1 MKADHA
7 KSQGASSSRKREAE
21 EGKKKISFIEQA
33 NKRKECDKLA
43 AFVMSIDLM
52 LNHVLHQLVVNSMTT
67 IQVIS
72 PLLAESINNDWR
84 QDSITQRLAGAEE
97 AKQKAKAAKKKKVSG
112 GGPGAGEGGG
122 PGGPPALFVT
132 EVVLEYHRMSFS
144 PNKADFETGMEKV
157 TNYFCSIFVESL
169 LKVVKKLEETVLCL
183 QPLVM
188 DPVFYPFTR
197 PVLYGKQEDIA
208 FKNGPSL
215 LNILENDHT
224 TKNQV
229 KEISKTLQ
237 ESFDLA
243 SSYLENLDETR
254 KNYQINE
261 TTDLEKY
268 LSDNPNIDFFRSLLA
283 DFKEQQVKTKNL
295 TEYHSV
301 GIFKL
306 NFIAMKK
313 KALPA
318 ISKCIEKLYNIL
330 PKLSKSK
337 MEQILKQCH
346 TNKTRLDF
354 EPKTSSDFV
363 DNLDLLNTIEENIKD
378 LKERTKFVD
387 DLFSLMAEYTIPL
400 SGKPRKNFL
409 KITELVK
416 RRGQRDA
423 DNNKVFSG
431 LSHLLGGD

>member
-1 MKADHA
+1 MV
-7 KSQGASSSRKREAE
+7 S
-21 EGKKKISFIEQA
+21 IENQ
-33 NKRKECDKLA
+33 
-43 AFVMSIDLM
+43 FG
-52 LNHVLHQLVVNSMTT
+52 
-67 IQVIS
+67 VI
-72 PLLAESINNDWR
+72 I
-84 QDSITQRLAGAEE
+84 I
-97 AKQKAKAAKKKKVSG
+97 
-112 GGPGAGEGGG
+112 
-122 PGGPPALFVT
+122 
-132 EVVLEYHRMSFS
+132 
-144 PNKADFETGMEKV
+144 
-157 TNYFCSIFVESL
+157 FCL
-169 LKVVKKLEETVLCL
+169 QVVKKLEETVLCL

-215 LNILENDHT
+215 LNILENDLT

-254 KNYQINE
+254 RNYQVNE

-268 LSDNPNIDFFRSLLA
+268 LSENPNIDFFRSLLA
-283 DFKEQQVKTKNL
+283 DFKDQQVKTKNL
-295 TEYHSV
+295 TEFHAI

-330 PKLSKSK
+330 PKLAKSK
-337 MEQILKQCH
+337 MEHILKQCH
-346 TNKTRLDF
+346 KNKTRLDF

-363 DNLDLLNTIEENIKD
+363 DNLDLLNTIEGTIKD

-400 SGKPRKNFL
+400 SGEDSAMLTTIKSSLDSLTSSAETKKANKDSLLSKFQEELSSEVGSLKENILNITQEIESPALLDPESAYEEIKQTLERLEKSLEAVKQKASQYEAYEEKFEFQVHEYPEIDEAEFNLYHLNLLWDSLGKFSKNL
-409 KITELVK
+409 ELS
-416 RRGQRDA
+416 QLINLD
-423 DNNKVFSG
+423 
-431 LSHLLGGD
+431 

>member
-1 MKADHA
+1 MV
-7 KSQGASSSRKREAE
+7 SIQNQFGVL
-21 EGKKKISFIEQA
+21 ISFCLQ
-33 NKRKECDKLA
+33 
-43 AFVMSIDLM
+43 
-52 LNHVLHQLVVNSMTT
+52 
-67 IQVIS
+67 
-72 PLLAESINNDWR
+72 
-84 QDSITQRLAGAEE
+84 
-97 AKQKAKAAKKKKVSG
+97 
-112 GGPGAGEGGG
+112 
-122 PGGPPALFVT
+122 
-132 EVVLEYHRMSFS
+132 
-144 PNKADFETGMEKV
+144 
-157 TNYFCSIFVESL
+157 
-169 LKVVKKLEETVLCL
+169 VVKKLEETVLCL

-215 LNILENDHT
+215 LNILENDLT

-254 KNYQINE
+254 KNYQVNE

-283 DFKEQQVKTKNL
+283 DFKDQQVKTKNL
-295 TEYHSV
+295 TEFHAI

-330 PKLSKSK
+330 PKLAKSK
-337 MEQILKQCH
+337 MEHILKQCH
-346 TNKTRLDF
+346 KNKTRLDF

-363 DNLDLLNTIEENIKD
+363 DNLDLLNTIEGTVKD

-400 SGKPRKNFL
+400 SGEDSAMLTTIKSSLDSLTTSAETKKANKDSLLSKFQEELSSEVGSLKENILNITQEIESPALLDPESAYEEIKQTLERLEKSVEQVKQKAAQYEAYEEKFEFQVHEYPEIDEAEFNLYHLNLLWDSLGKFSKNL
-409 KITELVK
+409 ELS
-416 RRGQRDA
+416 QLINLD
-423 DNNKVFSG
+423 
-431 LSHLLGGD
+431 

>member
-1 MKADHA
+1 
-7 KSQGASSSRKREAE
+7 
-21 EGKKKISFIEQA
+21 
-33 NKRKECDKLA
+33 
-43 AFVMSIDLM
+43 
-52 LNHVLHQLVVNSMTT
+52 
-67 IQVIS
+67 
-72 PLLAESINNDWR
+72 
-84 QDSITQRLAGAEE
+84 
-97 AKQKAKAAKKKKVSG
+97 
-112 GGPGAGEGGG
+112 
-122 PGGPPALFVT
+122 
-132 EVVLEYHRMSFS
+132 
-144 PNKADFETGMEKV
+144 
-157 TNYFCSIFVESL
+157 
-169 LKVVKKLEETVLCL
+169 
-183 QPLVM
+183 M

-215 LNILENDHT
+215 LNILENDLT

-254 KNYQINE
+254 KNYQVNE

-283 DFKEQQVKTKNL
+283 DFKDQQVKTKNL
-295 TEYHSV
+295 TEFHAI

-330 PKLSKSK
+330 PKLAKSK
-337 MEQILKQCH
+337 MEHILKQCH
-346 TNKTRLDF
+346 KNKTRLDF

-363 DNLDLLNTIEENIKD
+363 DNLDLLNTIEGTVID

-400 SGKPRKNFL
+400 SGEDSAMLTTIKSSLDSLTSSAETKKANKDSLLSKFQEELSSEVGSL
-409 KITELVK
+409 KENILNITQEIESPALLDPESAYEEIKQTLERLEKSLEAVKQKASQYEAYEEKFEFQVHEYPEIDEAEFNLYHLNLLWDSLGKSNLELSST
-416 RRGQRDA
+416 DC
-423 DNNKVFSG
+423 
-431 LSHLLGGD
+431 L

>member
-1 MKADHA
+1 M
-7 KSQGASSSRKREAE
+7 
-21 EGKKKISFIEQA
+21 
-33 NKRKECDKLA
+33 
-43 AFVMSIDLM
+43 
-52 LNHVLHQLVVNSMTT
+52 
-67 IQVIS
+67 
-72 PLLAESINNDWR
+72 
-84 QDSITQRLAGAEE
+84 
-97 AKQKAKAAKKKKVSG
+97 
-112 GGPGAGEGGG
+112 
-122 PGGPPALFVT
+122 
-132 EVVLEYHRMSFS
+132 
-144 PNKADFETGMEKV
+144 
-157 TNYFCSIFVESL
+157 
-169 LKVVKKLEETVLCL
+169 KKLEETVLCL

-215 LNILENDHT
+215 LNILENDLT

-254 KNYQINE
+254 RNYQVNE

-295 TEYHSV
+295 TEYHAV

-330 PKLSKSK
+330 PKLAKSK
-337 MEQILKQCH
+337 MEHILKQCH
-346 TNKTRLDF
+346 KNKTRLDF

-363 DNLDLLNTIEENIKD
+363 DNLDLLNTIEGTIKD

-400 SGKPRKNFL
+400 SGKNDF
-409 KITELVK
+409 I
-416 RRGQRDA
+416 
-423 DNNKVFSG
+423 F
-431 LSHLLGGD
+431 

>member
-1 MKADHA
+1 MVSIKN
-7 KSQGASSSRKREAE
+7 QFGVL
-21 EGKKKISFIEQA
+21 ISFCLQ
-33 NKRKECDKLA
+33 
-43 AFVMSIDLM
+43 
-52 LNHVLHQLVVNSMTT
+52 
-67 IQVIS
+67 
-72 PLLAESINNDWR
+72 
-84 QDSITQRLAGAEE
+84 
-97 AKQKAKAAKKKKVSG
+97 
-112 GGPGAGEGGG
+112 
-122 PGGPPALFVT
+122 
-132 EVVLEYHRMSFS
+132 
-144 PNKADFETGMEKV
+144 
-157 TNYFCSIFVESL
+157 
-169 LKVVKKLEETVLCL
+169 VVKKLEETVLCL

-215 LNILENDHT
+215 LNILENDLT

-254 KNYQINE
+254 KNYQVNE

-283 DFKEQQVKTKNL
+283 DFKDQQVKTKNL
-295 TEYHSV
+295 TEFHAI

-330 PKLSKSK
+330 PKLAKSK
-337 MEQILKQCH
+337 MEHILKQCH
-346 TNKTRLDF
+346 KNKTRLDF

-363 DNLDLLNTIEENIKD
+363 DNLDLLNTIEGTVKD

-400 SGKPRKNFL
+400 SGEDSAMLTTIKSSLDSLTTSAETKKANKDSLLSKFQEELSSEVGSLKENILNITQEIESPALLDPESAYEEIKQTLERLEKSVEQVKQKAAQYEAYEEKFEFQVHEYPEIDEAEFNLYHLNLLWDSLGKLSKNL
-409 KITELVK
+409 EL
-416 RRGQRDA
+416 RA
-423 DNNKVFSG
+423 N
-431 LSHLLGGD
+431 

>member
-1 MKADHA
+1 MV
-7 KSQGASSSRKREAE
+7 S
-21 EGKKKISFIEQA
+21 IENQ
-33 NKRKECDKLA
+33 
-43 AFVMSIDLM
+43 FG
-52 LNHVLHQLVVNSMTT
+52 
-67 IQVIS
+67 VI
-72 PLLAESINNDWR
+72 I
-84 QDSITQRLAGAEE
+84 I
-97 AKQKAKAAKKKKVSG
+97 
-112 GGPGAGEGGG
+112 
-122 PGGPPALFVT
+122 
-132 EVVLEYHRMSFS
+132 
-144 PNKADFETGMEKV
+144 
-157 TNYFCSIFVESL
+157 FCL
-169 LKVVKKLEETVLCL
+169 QVVKKLEETVLCL

-215 LNILENDHT
+215 LNILENDLT

-254 KNYQINE
+254 RNYQVNE

-268 LSDNPNIDFFRSLLA
+268 LSENPNIDFFRSLLA
-283 DFKEQQVKTKNL
+283 DFKDQQVKTKNL
-295 TEYHSV
+295 TEFHAI

-330 PKLSKSK
+330 PKLAKSK
-337 MEQILKQCH
+337 MEHILKQCH
-346 TNKTRLDF
+346 KNKTRLDF

-363 DNLDLLNTIEENIKD
+363 DNLDLLNTIEGTIKD

-400 SGKPRKNFL
+400 SGEDSAMLTTIKSSLDSLTSSAETKKANKDSLLSKFQEELSSEVGSLKENILNITQEIESPALLDPESAYEEIKQTLERLEKSVEQVKQKAAQYEAYEEKFEFQVHEYPEIDEAEFNLYHLNLLWDSLGKFGKNL
-409 KITELVK
+409 ELSILINL
-416 RRGQRDA
+416 D
-423 DNNKVFSG
+423 
-431 LSHLLGGD
+431 

>member
-1 MKADHA
+1 
-7 KSQGASSSRKREAE
+7 
-21 EGKKKISFIEQA
+21 
-33 NKRKECDKLA
+33 
-43 AFVMSIDLM
+43 
-52 LNHVLHQLVVNSMTT
+52 
-67 IQVIS
+67 
-72 PLLAESINNDWR
+72 
-84 QDSITQRLAGAEE
+84 
-97 AKQKAKAAKKKKVSG
+97 
-112 GGPGAGEGGG
+112 
-122 PGGPPALFVT
+122 
-132 EVVLEYHRMSFS
+132 MSFS

-157 TNYFCSIFVESL
+157 NNYFCSIFVESL

-400 SGKPRKNFL
+400 SGKARKNFL